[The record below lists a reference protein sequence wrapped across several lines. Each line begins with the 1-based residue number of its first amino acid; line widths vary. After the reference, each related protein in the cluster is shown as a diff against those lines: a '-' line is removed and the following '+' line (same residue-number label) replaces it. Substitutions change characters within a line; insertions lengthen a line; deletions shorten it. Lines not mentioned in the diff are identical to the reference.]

1 LKKHSSPRR
10 FDSCSVRS
18 VFAGRTGFT
27 LIELLV
33 VIAIIAVLIAL
44 LLPAV
49 QSARE
54 AARRAQC
61 SNNLKQIGLALHNYH
76 STNNI
81 FPMGVSNAPDDTPS
95 WGGVWSGWS
104 AHATMMPYLEQTA
117 MFAAS
122 NINFSPYSYRN
133 DPTVFATI
141 VATFLCPSDPNA
153 GPRHTNSYAA
163 SYGATTTPL
172 WIWAGSDWPA
182 CLQAHYPDKSSGM
195 FTNTWCYGIQSTTD
209 GTSNTIAYA
218 EILTGQDGLLY
229 DNSGASTQGSPSSV
243 GSRYRGNFIMLPANL
258 QPAGSSQL
266 NAFANKAAVLAGVQ
280 LCRQEF
286 QNNTKGQIH
295 DYRGWRW
302 SMGLAG
308 FGMFN
313 TIQPPNDSFGGCRF
327 DDRLNVW
334 SDQSYSINASS
345 AHPGGINAMM
355 ADGSVRFIKSSINLD
370 TWWALGTRAGSEVI
384 SSDSY

>member
-1 LKKHSSPRR
+1 M
-10 FDSCSVRS
+10 RS
-18 VFAGRTGFT
+18 NTRLGFT

-61 SNNLKQIGLALHNYH
+61 TNNLKQIGLALHNYH
-76 STNNI
+76 TAINSFPEGTTN
-81 FPMGVSNAPDDTPS
+81 SPDDTPS

-104 AHATMMPYLEQTA
+104 SQGLLLPYMENA
-117 MFAAS
+117 PIYAAANYS
-122 NINFSPYSYRN
+122 WAPYSFRN
-133 DPTVFATI
+133 DPTVFRSI
-141 VATFLCPSDPNA
+141 ISSFLCPSDPNA

-182 CLQAHYPDKSSGM
+182 CLQAHWPDYSSGL
-195 FTNTWCYGIQSTTD
+195 FTNCYSYGIQQTTD
-209 GTSNTIAYA
+209 GTSNTVAYA
-218 EILTGQDGLLY
+218 EILTGQQGLLY
-229 DNSGASTQGSPSSV
+229 DNAAASVQGSPSSV
-243 GSRYRGNFIMLPANL
+243 GSRYRGNYIMLPSGL
-258 QPAGSSQL
+258 EPQGSRQL
-266 NAFANKAAVLAGVQ
+266 NAFNNKATVLATVEI
-280 LCRQEF
+280 CRREF
-286 QNNTKGQIH
+286 QNNTQGQIH

-313 TIQPPNDSFGGCRF
+313 TIQRPNDTFGGCRF

-334 SDQSYSINASS
+334 SDQSYVIDASS
-345 AHPGGINAMM
+345 AHPGGINVLMG
-355 ADGSVRFIKSSINLD
+355 DGHVQFIKETINLD
-370 TWWALGTRAGSEVI
+370 TWWSLGTRNGSEVV